1 MRKSTITN
9 LPPKIRKELNRIL
22 TDGSLTLD
30 MIVEHLKK
38 LGANVSRSAVHRYAK
53 NYEEV
58 RSSLRQSREVVDS
71 LVKDL
76 GPDATDSK
84 QGRVLVEMLRTLAY
98 DVLSKQLTGDGEPI
112 KKQDFF
118 FLAKSMKELAQANRL
133 DQDFEQKI
141 REQVERETTAKAVKA
156 AETACKKQG
165 LDKKQAE
172 FIRAEILGVE
182 VKDGK

>member
-1 MRKSTITN
+1 MRQSSITK
-9 LPPKIRKELNRIL
+9 LPPKIKKELNRIL
-22 TDGSLTLD
+22 ADGSLTLD

-38 LGANVSRSAVHRYAK
+38 LGAEVSRSAVHRYAQ

-58 RSSLRQSREVVDS
+58 RSSLRQSREVVDA
-71 LVKDL
+71 LVADL

-84 QGRVLVEMLRTLAY
+84 QGRILVEMLRTLAY
-98 DVLSKQLTGDGEPI
+98 DVISKQMTGSEEPI

-141 REQVERETTAKAVKA
+141 REQIEKETTEKAVKA

-165 LDKKQAE
+165 LNKEQAA
-172 FIRAEILGVE
+172 FIRAEILGIE
-182 VKDGK
+182 VKNDS